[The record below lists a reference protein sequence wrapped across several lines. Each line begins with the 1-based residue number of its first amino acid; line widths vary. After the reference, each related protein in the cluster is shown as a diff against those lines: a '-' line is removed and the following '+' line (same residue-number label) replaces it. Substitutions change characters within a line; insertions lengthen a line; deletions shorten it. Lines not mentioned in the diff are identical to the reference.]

1 MASQVP
7 SFEYDIFIS
16 YRHNDNRSGWVT
28 EFVNSLREEL
38 ATIIKEPVS
47 VYFDSNLY
55 DGLLETHNVDKSLEG
70 KLKSLVFVPV
80 LSQIY
85 CDTKSFA
92 WQHEFCAFN
101 RLALNDTPARDILL
115 RNGNVSSRIL
125 PIVIHNLDQ
134 EDTSLLESELET
146 KLRSIDFTFRASGV
160 NRPLRKDD
168 KRTENINNLSYHDQ
182 LNKLANAIKEIIA
195 AIKNPGRTS
204 EAAEIITSKA
214 EIPSGKTL
222 AVLPFSNL
230 SQDPGQEYFSDGI
243 SENILM
249 QLASL
254 PEFRV
259 ISRTSVTRYK
269 KTVKSAQEIAAELGV
284 TYLLEG
290 SAQAHK
296 DKVRI
301 SVQLINA
308 IEDKPVWSKV
318 FVESLDDIFTIQTTV
333 AEIVAKELDASLN
346 PKQSQKLHE
355 VPTQNQEAYDLFLK
369 GRHAYN
375 QWSVE
380 GYQTAT
386 GFFTKA
392 VALDPDFKEAYSYLA
407 SCYSARM
414 SWNGDLSPDEAEK
427 QIIPYLD
434 KVWQLGPTD
443 NDYIT
448 KSFVAFFIRKD
459 FAAAEALLLQ
469 AIGINS
475 NNALALYSYGYLL
488 NMMGRFDEAVDV
500 IEAARKI
507 EPLTV
512 GYFNHLVISHYLSG
526 KSEKALAAVHEALQ
540 LYPAV
545 IRLYDLSA
553 RIHLLMGNFQQAIDA
568 ASKGLQ
574 ASRVRPPSMVA
585 WLVYAYSKINNPA
598 KANECLTELLTRSA
612 ANEKGINIYLVY
624 AYHGFGN
631 DAEALVWLSKARA
644 ANDVDLIWFNVDPL
658 LSKLKASESTP
669 PDFDAAMESVFK
681 LLEQM
686 PDLPYHNRAHVRD
699 VHQASLTIADT
710 ETITGEER
718 ELLQLAAW
726 LHDVGFIH
734 GAKNHEE
741 RGAEIAGELLPKFHY
756 TPQQVNVIC
765 NMILATKLPQSPS
778 SLLERIL
785 CDADLDY
792 LGRPDFPEI
801 SKRLFEE
808 MLAGGVVETEREWN
822 LVQRT
827 FLQSHKYHTAFSRA
841 NREPDKQLRLQE
853 IMTGLKR

>member
-7 SFEYDIFIS
+7 EFEYDIFIS

-38 ATIIKEPVS
+38 ATIIKDPVS

-101 RLALNDTPARDILL
+101 RLALLDTPSRDIPL

-134 EDTSLLESELET
+134 EDTSLLESELGT
-146 KLRSIDFTFRASGV
+146 KLRSIDFTFRAAGV

-168 KRTENINNLSYHDQ
+168 KRSENINNLSYHDQ

-204 EAAEIITSKA
+204 TASEVITSKA
-214 EIPSGKTL
+214 EIASDKTL
-222 AVLPFSNL
+222 AVLPFANL
-230 SQDPGQEYFSDGI
+230 SQDPTQEYFSDGI
-243 SENILM
+243 TENILM

-259 ISRTSVTRYK
+259 ISRTSVMRYK
-269 KTVKSAQEIAAELGV
+269 KTLKSAQEIASELGV

-308 IEDKPVWSKV
+308 PEDKPVWSKV
-318 FVESLDDIFTIQTTV
+318 FVESLDDIFTIQSTV
-333 AEIVAKELDASLN
+333 AEVVAKELHASLN
-346 PKQSQKLHE
+346 PKQSEKLYE
-355 VPTQNQEAYDLFLK
+355 VPTKNPQAYDLFLK

-380 GYQTAT
+380 GYQAAT
-386 GFFTKA
+386 EFFQKA
-392 VALDPDFKEAYSYLA
+392 IALDPEFKEAYSYLA
-407 SCYSARM
+407 SSYSARM

-427 QIIPYLD
+427 NIIQHLE

-443 NDYIT
+443 NDYVT
-448 KSFVAFFIRKD
+448 QAFVSFFIKKN
-459 FAAAEALLLQ
+459 FPAAEQSLLE
-469 AIGINS
+469 AISLNS
-475 NNALALYSYGYLL
+475 NNALALFSYGYLL
-488 NMMGRFDEAVDV
+488 NMMGRFDEAVEV
-500 IEAARKI
+500 IEAAQKI

-512 GYFNHLVISHYLSG
+512 GYFNHMVISYYLSG
-526 KSEKALAAVHEALQ
+526 KTDKALATVREALQ

-545 IRLYDLSA
+545 VRLYDLAA
-553 RIHLLMGNFQQAIDA
+553 RIHLAMGNFQLAIDE

-574 ASRVRPPSMVA
+574 ASRIRPPSMIA
-585 WLVYAYSKINNPA
+585 WLAFGYAKLGNTV
-598 KANECLTELLTRSA
+598 KANEFVKELQTRSA
-612 ANEKGINIYLVY
+612 AHEKGINIYLAY
-624 AYHGFGN
+624 ACYGMGN
-631 DAEALVWLSKARA
+631 TSDALAWLAIA
-644 ANDVDLIWFNVDPL
+644 HATNDVDLIWVNVDPL
-658 LSKLKASESTP
+658 LSDLKAIESTP
-669 PDFDAAMESVFK
+669 PDFASVKEEIFE

-686 PDLPYHNRAHVRD
+686 PHLQYHNRAHVMD
-699 VHQASLTIADT
+699 VHQAALAIAET
-710 ETITGEER
+710 ENVTEEDK

-741 RGAEIAGELLPKFHY
+741 KGAQMARELLPEFQY
-756 TPQQVNVIC
+756 TPQQVNIIS
-765 NMILATKLPQSPS
+765 NMILSTKLPQSPAT
-778 SLLERIL
+778 LLERIL

-792 LGRPDFPEI
+792 LGRPDFSEI
-801 SKRLFEE
+801 SKKLFEE
-808 MLAGGVVETEREWN
+808 MLAGGAIETEREWN

-827 FLQSHKYHTAFSRA
+827 FLQSHKYHTTFGKE
-841 NREPDKQLRLQE
+841 NREPNKQLRLQE
-853 IMTGLKR
+853 IASGLKR